1 MPDQPYSILPAWHD
15 VLVYTEHD
23 GPEGKDG
30 RRIEFSSPSLVDP
43 PQVRVPDAAQWRA
56 QMPAWAYE
64 RRALILERLRK
75 AGCSVHERDGDAS
88 IVQSPDG
95 SFRVVSLLEPDDRG
109 PAWETTDIVAQPGGE
124 VLLHLTLY
132 AATAV
137 KFPAPASVELE
148 LQGRY
153 GARHRLRVHTG
164 VRTFVLD
171 AGPEQPLDRL
181 AALLYPPT
189 HGAPPALPSAPAHAL
204 GQLGSVLMM
213 LASLVFV
220 AGGLWMALTAA
231 QPKDRWAGLA
241 GVVFFG
247 LCGLVPLNDWRR
259 QRRARRRE

>member
-56 QMPAWAYE
+56 QMPAWAHE
-64 RRALILERLRK
+64 RRALILERLRQG
-75 AGCSVHERDGDAS
+75 GCSVHERDGDAS

-95 SFRVVSLLEPDDRG
+95 AFRVVSLLEPDDRAA
-109 PAWETTDIVAQPGGE
+109 PWETTDIVAQPGGA
-124 VLLHLTLY
+124 VVLHLTLY

-137 KFPAPASVELE
+137 RFPAPGSVELS

-153 GARHRLRVHTG
+153 GARHQLRVN
-164 VRTFVLD
+164 VVARTAVLD
-171 AGPEQPLDRL
+171 AGPEQSLEKL
-181 AALLYPPT
+181 AVLLYPP
-189 HGAPPALPSAPAHAL
+189 APGTAPAVLSASAHGL
-204 GQLGSVLMM
+204 QQIGSVLMM

-220 AGGLWMALTAA
+220 IGGAWMALTAPL
-231 QPKDRWAGLA
+231 PKDRWAGVA

-259 QRRARRRE
+259 RRAGRKRG